1 MKTVNL
7 ITFGGSHH
15 HHYHSRGNDFTPIL
29 RNYSV
34 VASNIQ
40 LAEVT
45 PVIVREGAAEE
56 ERAGVG
62 GKEL

>member
-1 MKTVNL
+1 MKTVQL
-7 ITFGGSHH
+7 IAFGGSHH

-34 VASNIQ
+34 VTSSIQ

-45 PVIVREGAAEE
+45 PVIVREGVAEE
-56 ERAGVG
+56 ERG
-62 GKEL
+62 GGGRR